1 MTSPPSGTVTFLF
14 TDIEGSTKRWEQHPQ
29 AMQAALARHDLI
41 MREAI
46 HAHGGYIVKS
56 MGDAFHAAFSNSID
70 GLAATLDAQSTLH
83 AEVWEEVIAPL
94 RVRMAL
100 HVGIAEERDRDY
112 YGPSV
117 NRAARLLSAG
127 HGVQILISLPVK
139 ELVQDSLPA
148 GVTLRDMG
156 EHRLKDLTRPEHIYQ
171 VVVPGLPSDFP
182 PLKTLDTQPNNLPL
196 QLTSLVGREREV
208 ETVSSLLRKED
219 VHLLTLT
226 GAGGTGKTR
235 LSFQVGAEL
244 LEEYSDGVWFV
255 ELAALTDHT
264 LVVSQIART
273 LGVVEQGSRPILE
286 TLKDYLREKHLLLI
300 LDNFEQVT
308 QAAPQA
314 GQLLQVAPQ
323 VKVVVTSRV
332 PLRVRG
338 EKEYPVPPL
347 SVPDPRHLPSL
358 DELTQYEAVCL
369 FIERATDVK
378 PDFEVTNDNAPAV
391 AEICVRLDG
400 LPLAIELAAAR
411 VKMLPPEAL
420 LSRLSQR
427 LKLLT
432 GGARDLPARQ
442 QTLRNTIEWSYDL
455 LSEGEKQLFWRMS
468 PFSGGR
474 TLQALEE
481 VCNHDGNLLIDVFD
495 GVQSLLDKSLLQ
507 QRAGGRGGG
516 GGGGDGE
523 PRFWMLE
530 TIHEYSREK
539 LGDSG
544 EAEAL
549 YREHAQYFLRLV
561 EEAEPHLRG
570 ARQVEWLDRLEEEHD
585 NLRAALGHARYNTQ
599 EEDRLI
605 GLRTAGALQRFWEL
619 RGYLTEGR
627 EQLAA
632 ALVGTTTGVATK
644 EPGPSQGSRSEA
656 AGSARGKALGAVGTL
671 ALRQGDYEAQ
681 RAYSEE
687 ALAAYRLAGD
697 KIGIANSL
705 VLVGVGAYYQ
715 GEYDRAR
722 TLNEE
727 SLAIFREVGDKGGI
741 AVTLLSLGVVAYLQ
755 GEYDRARTL
764 TEESLAIRRE
774 QGDKWGSAVLLNN
787 LGNIAYMAGDF
798 EQAHAV
804 HTESLRMGVELGHKG
819 GIAMS
824 LAGVGEAAIGLG
836 KREGKVDWVEKGAA
850 LLGASDG
857 LHKEIEAI
865 REGDDAIP
873 YDHATE
879 AGMAQLGEERF
890 ERLREEGRAMS
901 MEEAVEY
908 AL

>member
-1 MTSPPSGTVTFLF
+1 
-14 TDIEGSTKRWEQHPQ
+14 
-29 AMQAALARHDLI
+29 
-41 MREAI
+41 
-46 HAHGGYIVKS
+46 
-56 MGDAFHAAFSNSID
+56 
-70 GLAATLDAQSTLH
+70 
-83 AEVWEEVIAPL
+83 
-94 RVRMAL
+94 MAL
-100 HVGIAEERDRDY
+100 HVGTAEERDSDF

-127 HGVQILISLPVK
+127 HGAQILISLPVK
-139 ELVQDSLPA
+139 ELVRDSLPA
-148 GVTLRDMG
+148 GVTLRDLG

-208 ETVSSLLRKED
+208 ETVCSLLRKED

-235 LSFQVGAEL
+235 LSLQVGAEL
-244 LEEYSDGVWFV
+244 LEEFPDGVWLV

-264 LVVSQIART
+264 LVVSEMART
-273 LGVVEQGSRPILE
+273 LGVVEQGGRPIIE

-314 GQLLQVAPQ
+314 GQLLQVAPH
-323 VKVVVTSRV
+323 VKVLVTSRV

-455 LSEGEKQLFWRMS
+455 LNEGEKQLFWRMS

-481 VCNHDGNLLIDVFD
+481 VCNHDGRLQIEVLD

-507 QRAGGRGGG
+507 QRVGGRG

-539 LGDSG
+539 LGESG

-585 NLRAALGHARYNTQ
+585 NLRAALAHARDRTQ
-599 EEDRLI
+599 EEDREGRRTEI

-632 ALVGTTTGVATK
+632 ALLGTRESRGSRVQSPESTPSRLGTLD
-644 EPGPSQGSRSEA
+644 PGPATTRVEASR
-656 AGSARGKALGAVGTL
+656 ARGKALGAVGTL

-705 VLVGVGAYYQ
+705 VLIGVGAYYQ
-715 GEYDRAR
+715 GDYDRAR

-873 YDHATE
+873 YDHAAE

-901 MEEAVEY
+901 MEQAVEY
-908 AL
+908 ALL